1 MHPNNALQTILG
13 AMHPKPVFAHT
24 RKTSLRRSSRR
35 SRVLCP
41 RHFDSLPL
49 RIATVSRH
57 AIRSRVAD
65 ILQRHPLPLESI
77 RRRRIRK
84 SGRFVRASIR
94 TRTHGVAGAAGHA
107 DAAVGVSLGVGEVGW
122 AVEAGAAVCWTS
134 QALRWRDGRCVAFS
148 AFDGD
153 AAVVVE
159 TGCALVSGHR
169 GLDVGVEGDGPDGGG
184 RVRILYLFGRSRRD
198 EAHRWRDSRI
208 GNGIC
213 ESWIA
218 RGLRTGSR
226 LVSLLGLWRCQTR
239 LLLRLLPNLLLSCR
253 RLLHVICWWWHASRW
268 LWARLLRCL

>member
-1 MHPNNALQTILG
+1 MHPNNALQTMLG

-24 RKTSLRRSSRR
+24 RKMSLRRSSRR
-35 SRVLCP
+35 SRILRP
-41 RHFDSLPL
+41 LHLDTLPL
-49 RIATVSRH
+49 RIAAVSRH
-57 AIRSRVAD
+57 AIRPRVAD

-134 QALRWRDGRCVAFS
+134 QGLRWRDGRGVAFF

-159 TGCALVSGHR
+159 TGGALILGHG
-169 GLDVGVEGDGPDGGG
+169 GLDIGVEGDGPDGGG
-184 RVRILYLFGRSRRD
+184 RVRILDLLG
-198 EAHRWRDSRI
+198 
-208 GNGIC
+208 
-213 ESWIA
+213 
-218 RGLRTGSR
+218 GSR
-226 LVSLLGLWRCQTR
+226 
-239 LLLRLLPNLLLSCR
+239 
-253 RLLHVICWWWHASRW
+253 
-268 LWARLLRCL
+268 